1 MLDSFLDNQSDLIS
15 AVGSVL
21 SALGED
27 LGRSGLCGTPNRV
40 ARFIS
45 QFAVVDSKAENTS
58 LKRLVKL
65 FDEPS
70 LDGSDQVVSV
80 ECIPFFSLCEHH
92 LLPFFG
98 TVSISYVPSEGRILG
113 LSKFSRIVDHFS
125 KKLQTQERFTES
137 LASFLFEN
145 IPSLWLKVEVEAEHM
160 CMLARGV
167 KALGSKTRTRV
178 CKGSLNERLA
188 CE

>member
-1 MLDSFLDNQSDLIS
+1 MSLND
-15 AVGSVL
+15 AVGSL
-21 SALGED
+21 LLALGED
-27 LGRSGLCGTPNRV
+27 LGRSGLCDTPNRV
-40 ARFIS
+40 ARFLS
-45 QFAVVDSKAENTS
+45 QFAVVDSKAESTS
-58 LKRLVKL
+58 LKGLVKL
-65 FDEPS
+65 FDEPA
-70 LDGSDQVVSV
+70 LFGTNQVVDV
-80 ECIPFFSLCEHH
+80 DYIPFFSLCEHH

-98 TVSISYVPSEGRILG
+98 TVSISYVPSEGKVLG

-167 KALGSKTRTRV
+167 KALGSKTRTQV

-188 CE
+188 CK